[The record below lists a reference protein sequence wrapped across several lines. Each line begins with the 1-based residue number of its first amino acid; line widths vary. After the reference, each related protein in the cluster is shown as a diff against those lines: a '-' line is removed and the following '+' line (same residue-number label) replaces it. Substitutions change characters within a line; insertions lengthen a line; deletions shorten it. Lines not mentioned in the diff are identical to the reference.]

1 MGRAC
6 LPFQG
11 TISMKKLYLTFIFS
25 QLGLTTLMFVVWW
38 VVGGI
43 ENAREM
49 LFVISVL
56 ASAMAGNVLMADA
69 YGKGLQARHIVKE

>member
-1 MGRAC
+1 MAYF
-6 LPFQG
+6 PFEG
-11 TISMKKLYLTFIFS
+11 IISMKKLYLTFIFT

-49 LFVISVL
+49 LFVISIL
-56 ASAMAGNVLMADA
+56 ASAMAGNVLMTNA
-69 YGKGLQARHIVKE
+69 YEKGLRASSTADG

>member
-1 MGRAC
+1 
-6 LPFQG
+6 
-11 TISMKKLYLTFIFS
+11 MKKLYLTFIFT

-38 VVGGI
+38 LVGGI

-56 ASAMAGNVLMADA
+56 ASAMAGNVLMAGA
-69 YGKGLQARHIVKE
+69 YEEGLQASRTANG

>member
-1 MGRAC
+1 MAC

-11 TISMKKLYLTFIFS
+11 TIPMKKLYLAFIFT
-25 QLGLTTLMFVVWW
+25 QLGLSTLMFIVWW
-38 VVGGI
+38 LIGGI

-69 YGKGLQARHIVKE
+69 YEKGLQARHIVKE

>member
-1 MGRAC
+1 
-6 LPFQG
+6 
-11 TISMKKLYLTFIFS
+11 
-25 QLGLTTLMFVVWW
+25 MFVVWW

>member
-1 MGRAC
+1 
-6 LPFQG
+6 
-11 TISMKKLYLTFIFS
+11 MKKLYLTFIFT

-49 LFVISVL
+49 LFVISIL
-56 ASAMAGNVLMADA
+56 ASAMAGNVLMTNA
-69 YGKGLQARHIVKE
+69 YEKGLRASNTADG